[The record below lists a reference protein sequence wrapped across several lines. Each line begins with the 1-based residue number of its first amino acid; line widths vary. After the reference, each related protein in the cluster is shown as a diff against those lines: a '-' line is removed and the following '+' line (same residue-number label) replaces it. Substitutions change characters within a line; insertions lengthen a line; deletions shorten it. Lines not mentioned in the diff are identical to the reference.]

1 MLMLHLQVRLDEVAG
16 LGRLDGAVVVVVELL
31 VEGPDGGEAGLVAHP
46 GL

>member
-16 LGRLDGAVVVVVELL
+16 LRGLDGAVVVVVELL